1 MTAGETQP
9 LTRSG
14 SAAVGES
21 YTLFETLVQPLFMV
35 GTVLA
40 YYLLGDPL
48 LVLALGFVVLT
59 LLEWRRP
66 YRRDWIQTRKEWLE
80 NAFFLI
86 GTIFIFD
93 PFYTWAY
100 SPLYEYSI
108 ALKERWELSLNGSLS
123 RPVQIL
129 SVYIVI
135 ELLFYLLHLA
145 QHKLLILWRT
155 HKLHH
160 YSRKMMWAKYITA
173 HPVELALFPL
183 AGLVTSLLFS
193 IEPDDEALYIFTFPL
208 LVAVF
213 THSNIRTNPALL
225 GWLFVTPQYHFKHHS
240 SAFDT
245 RRNRAVGDCNY
256 GVSLILFDRLF
267 GTFDPGTVID
277 PVGVQPRNELN
288 LWQQLLTPFQ
298 HGWST
303 APAREAEDQS

>member
-1 MTAGETQP
+1 MTTGEIRSATHAGD
-9 LTRSG
+9 
-14 SAAVGES
+14 AVAQES
-21 YTLFETLVQPLFMV
+21 YTLFETVVQPLFML
-35 GTVLA
+35 GTVLS

-48 LVLALGFVVLT
+48 LVLALGFAVLT
-59 LLEWRRP
+59 LLEGWRP
-66 YRRDWIQTRKEWLE
+66 RRQEWRQTRKEWLE

-108 ALKERWELSLNGSLS
+108 AFRKSWGLSLNESLS
-123 RPVQIL
+123 RPAQIL
-129 SVYIVI
+129 SVYVVI

-183 AGLVTSLLFS
+183 VGLVTSLLFS

-213 THSNIRTNPALL
+213 THSNIRTNPRLIGL
-225 GWLFVTPQYHFKHHS
+225 LFVTPQYHFKHHS
-240 SAFDT
+240 CAFDAQK
-245 RRNRAVGDCNY
+245 NRAVGDCNY

-277 PVGVQPRNELN
+277 PVGVHPRNELN

-303 APAREAEDQS
+303 APDTEAENQS